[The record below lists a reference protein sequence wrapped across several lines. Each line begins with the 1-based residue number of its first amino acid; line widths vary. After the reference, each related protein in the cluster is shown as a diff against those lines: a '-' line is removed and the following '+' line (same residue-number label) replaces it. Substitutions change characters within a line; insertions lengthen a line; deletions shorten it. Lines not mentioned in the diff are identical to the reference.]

1 MDFITQLEQGRY
13 GSFELK
19 HFVGKNLLR
28 GLVISFLIHGVVVAS
43 PYIMTLFKSDIPEP
57 DRVIVIDPSQLT
69 KLQRQ
74 NKENIEQIKV
84 ARPNVAPP
92 KAAVPIAVPEEEITE
107 EPQLLASQSE
117 IAAAVSAGD
126 DEGLVIDPNAQVVI
140 KEEEAEAIPDAGSF
154 TPYEVAPQPLPDF
167 MPQPLFPEMAKL
179 AQVTGKVVAQVYVDK
194 KGEVKK
200 YKIVKVEP
208 KDLGFEEEVQKVI
221 MKWKFT
227 PAIQQGNPVG
237 VWIAIPFIFKYK
249 K

>member
-1 MDFITQLEQGRY
+1 MDLITQLEQGRY

-19 HFVGKNLLR
+19 HFVGRNLFR
-28 GLVISFLIHGVVVAS
+28 GLVVSFLIHSVVVAS

-69 KLQRQ
+69 KLKRQ
-74 NKENIEQIKV
+74 QQENVETVKIE
-84 ARPNVAPP
+84 RPKIAPP
-92 KAAVPIAVPEEEITE
+92 KAAIPVAVEEDEVIE
-107 EPQLLASQSE
+107 EPQLIASQEE
-117 IAAAVSAGD
+117 IIAAVSGD
-126 DEGLVIDPNAQVVI
+126 DEGLEIDPNATVVI
-140 KEEEAEAIPDAGSF
+140 QEEKDEAIPGSDVF

-167 MPQPLFPEMAKL
+167 MPQPAFPEMAKL

-200 YKIVKVEP
+200 YKIVKVDP
-208 KDLGFEEEVQKVI
+208 KDLGFEDEVEKII

-237 VWIAIPFIFKYK
+237 VWIAIPFNFKYK